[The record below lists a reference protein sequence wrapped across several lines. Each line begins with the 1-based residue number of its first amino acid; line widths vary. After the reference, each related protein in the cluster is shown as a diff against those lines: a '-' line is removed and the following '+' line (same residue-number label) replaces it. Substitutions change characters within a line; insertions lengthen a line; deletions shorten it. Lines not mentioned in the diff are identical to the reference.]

1 MLEDE
6 HVRARGFVGE
16 LAHSKLGRVRATRS
30 PVRMSRTPL
39 RHERAGP
46 LLGEHTREILGEIG
60 VSDGEV
66 ETLERE
72 GTVLAAE
79 ALAG

>member
-1 MLEDE
+1 M
-6 HVRARGFVGE
+6 ASG
-16 LAHSKLGRVRATRS
+16 AT
-30 PVRMSRTPL
+30 SRTPL

-46 LLGEHTREILGEIG
+46 LLGEHTREILGELG
-60 VSDGEV
+60 VSEGEV